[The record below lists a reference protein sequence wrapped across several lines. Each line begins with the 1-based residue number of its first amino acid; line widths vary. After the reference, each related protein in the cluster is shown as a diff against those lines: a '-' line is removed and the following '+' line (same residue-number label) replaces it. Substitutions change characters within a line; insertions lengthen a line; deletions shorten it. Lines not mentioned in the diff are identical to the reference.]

1 MVHWLVLRCDYVFQ
15 LSRHSEVV
23 RSEREAAFVGWCFRE
38 LRGCRIVRFVACVAL
53 GWFVYFHVI
62 LGFFLSVLFISLLAE
77 KYLYGCLVVA
87 GCSPP
92 RPAPLTKVD

>member
-1 MVHWLVLRCDYVFQ
+1 M
-15 LSRHSEVV
+15 
-23 RSEREAAFVGWCFRE
+23 
-38 LRGCRIVRFVACVAL
+38 RFVACVAL